1 MKNKLFSLSDMVKL
15 QDNSEVSEPYV
26 RYLCGLEPEHQYR
39 HQEVMDIAAL
49 LSCISVSTDK
59 LEGFLYGY
67 VVPQLNKEFDL
78 LKISG
83 TDCLNIELKSS
94 TVSPEKLQR
103 QLRQNF
109 HYLKLLNRKLHLYV
123 FISSSKKIYTMTHD
137 FELVESS
144 LEELVSALNSVYTY
158 EFVDLD
164 TVFLPNNILVSPLNS
179 PDRFLK
185 EDYLLTENQENI
197 KKAVMEHIRTNTQGR
212 FVGITGG
219 PGTGKTLVV
228 YDIARELSTTM
239 KVLLVHSG
247 ILCDGHFELN
257 KQLDNIKIIS
267 AKELRLREIR
277 DVDIVIVDEAHRL
290 YTESLEKVERW
301 VKRAKTICLFSY
313 DAGQTLSAS
322 ENRRRTADA
331 IDVLCE
337 NNIYK
342 LTNKI
347 RTNKE
352 LALFIT
358 CLRDLSKY
366 RDNYTFPH
374 VKIIYEPDKE
384 AALLRAK
391 GLEKEGYTYISFT
404 PSFYNHEL
412 DYQQSE
418 YNTHN
423 VIGQE
428 FDGVCMLLDY
438 NWRYENGRLKGL
450 VHPNP
455 DYLFTK
461 LLYQGLT
468 RVRRKLA
475 LVVCSESVL
484 EGILLLLQ
492 NS

>member
-1 MKNKLFSLSDMVKL
+1 
-15 QDNSEVSEPYV
+15 
-26 RYLCGLEPEHQYR
+26 
-39 HQEVMDIAAL
+39 
-49 LSCISVSTDK
+49 
-59 LEGFLYGY
+59 
-67 VVPQLNKEFDL
+67 
-78 LKISG
+78 
-83 TDCLNIELKSS
+83 
-94 TVSPEKLQR
+94 
-103 QLRQNF
+103 
-109 HYLKLLNRKLHLYV
+109 
-123 FISSSKKIYTMTHD
+123 
-137 FELVESS
+137 
-144 LEELVSALNSVYTY
+144 
-158 EFVDLD
+158 
-164 TVFLPNNILVSPLNS
+164 
-179 PDRFLK
+179 
-185 EDYLLTENQENI
+185 
-197 KKAVMEHIRTNTQGR
+197 
-212 FVGITGG
+212 
-219 PGTGKTLVV
+219 
-228 YDIARELSTTM
+228 M

-277 DVDIVIVDEAHRL
+277 DVGIVIVDEAHRL

-313 DAGQTLSAS
+313 DAEQTLSAS

>member
-1 MKNKLFSLSDMVKL
+1 M
-15 QDNSEVSEPYV
+15 
-26 RYLCGLEPEHQYR
+26 
-39 HQEVMDIAAL
+39 
-49 LSCISVSTDK
+49 
-59 LEGFLYGY
+59 
-67 VVPQLNKEFDL
+67 
-78 LKISG
+78 
-83 TDCLNIELKSS
+83 
-94 TVSPEKLQR
+94 
-103 QLRQNF
+103 
-109 HYLKLLNRKLHLYV
+109 
-123 FISSSKKIYTMTHD
+123 
-137 FELVESS
+137 
-144 LEELVSALNSVYTY
+144 
-158 EFVDLD
+158 
-164 TVFLPNNILVSPLNS
+164 
-179 PDRFLK
+179 
-185 EDYLLTENQENI
+185 
-197 KKAVMEHIRTNTQGR
+197 
-212 FVGITGG
+212 
-219 PGTGKTLVV
+219 
-228 YDIARELSTTM
+228 
-239 KVLLVHSG
+239 
-247 ILCDGHFELN
+247 
-257 KQLDNIKIIS
+257 
-267 AKELRLREIR
+267 REIR

-366 RDNYTFPH
+366 IDNYTFPH

-484 EGILLLLQ
+484 EGILLLSALRLLICERKLSSACAGSISFPIPKSITLTVPDLSIIIFPSRIGLNVILLSDKIKLYRQ
-492 NS
+492 GVYRLKEVAEN

>member
-1 MKNKLFSLSDMVKL
+1 MVCRDFIL
-15 QDNSEVSEPYV
+15 
-26 RYLCGLEPEHQYR
+26 PE
-39 HQEVMDIAAL
+39 I
-49 LSCISVSTDK
+49 CK
-59 LEGFLYGY
+59 
-67 VVPQLNKEFDL
+67 P
-78 LKISG
+78 
-83 TDCLNIELKSS
+83 
-94 TVSPEKLQR
+94 
-103 QLRQNF
+103 
-109 HYLKLLNRKLHLYV
+109 
-123 FISSSKKIYTMTHD
+123 
-137 FELVESS
+137 
-144 LEELVSALNSVYTY
+144 
-158 EFVDLD
+158 
-164 TVFLPNNILVSPLNS
+164 
-179 PDRFLK
+179 
-185 EDYLLTENQENI
+185 
-197 KKAVMEHIRTNTQGR
+197 
-212 FVGITGG
+212 
-219 PGTGKTLVV
+219 
-228 YDIARELSTTM
+228 
-239 KVLLVHSG
+239 
-247 ILCDGHFELN
+247 
-257 KQLDNIKIIS
+257 
-267 AKELRLREIR
+267 
-277 DVDIVIVDEAHRL
+277 
-290 YTESLEKVERW
+290 
-301 VKRAKTICLFSY
+301 CLF
-313 DAGQTLSAS
+313 LSSFQFA
-322 ENRRRTADA
+322 
-331 IDVLCE
+331 
-337 NNIYK
+337 K
-342 LTNKI
+342 LILPYPNKI